1 MSQQNNSPEYFLN
14 LARLTADQTV
24 ALEYYLKAA
33 EGGLT
38 QAMTAVGNIYL
49 EGEVV
54 TRDVDEAL
62 NWFKKAA
69 ALGNPTAI
77 NNIGYIY
84 EQRDENK
91 LALEWYVKAVEIDK
105 DSTLPLRNLAF
116 TYAKV
121 GEVDKAIEFYKKAV
135 ERGDIEAM
143 NALGDLYFDNENFIE
158 AEDYYKQAAKLGHVE
173 AMANL
178 GRMLI
183 YGNDFISE
191 SYHWLKKAIDKGY
204 DYALMYMG
212 DLFEENMKYR
222 KAIRW
227 YKRAQAIGIP
237 EAKQKIREVDF
248 LIKKNENVGCKLYV
262 NAI

>member
-14 LARLTADQTV
+14 LARRTANKTV

-33 EGGLT
+33 EGGSAP
-38 QAMTAVGNIYL
+38 AMTAVGNIYL
-49 EGEVV
+49 EGEAGEK
-54 TRDVDEAL
+54 DADKAL
-62 NWFKKAA
+62 DWFKKAA
-69 ALGNPTAI
+69 ALGNSIAT

-84 EQRDENK
+84 EQRDENE
-91 LALEWYVKAVEIDK
+91 LALEWYGKAVEMDQ
-105 DSTLPLRNLAF
+105 DDTVPLRNLAF

-121 GEVDKAIEFYKKAV
+121 GEVDKEIELYKKAV
-135 ERGDIEAM
+135 ERGDIDAM
-143 NALGDLYFDNENFIE
+143 NSLADLYFDNEDFVE
-158 AEDYYKQAAKLGHVE
+158 AEEYYEQAAKLGNVE

-191 SYHWLKKAIDKGY
+191 PYHWLKKAIDKGH

-237 EAKQKIREVDF
+237 EAKQKIREINAY
-248 LIKKNENVGCKLYV
+248 LKKNENAGCKLWV
-262 NAI
+262 NAE